1 MVARTARAGKLGYDS
16 PAMTAAKS
24 KVVGDRV
31 ISKNRR
37 AYFDYEIGDTYEAG
51 MVLIGSEVRSLRQ
64 NSADLAD
71 AWVDIDQRGE
81 AWVKGLRI
89 PPLNHAAFG
98 HEERRPRKLLL
109 HREQVDRVRG
119 SLQRDGMTLIVTQ
132 CYFKANRAKLEIA
145 VARGRKKY
153 DKRQAIKERDMAK
166 EARDAMN
173 RGKRR

>member
-1 MVARTARAGKLGYDS
+1 
-16 PAMTAAKS
+16 MTAAKS